1 MKARVIVVGGGVRS
15 GKSSFAVALAHELG
29 GRRAFVATAKPLD
42 DEMRERI
49 DRHRRDRQDAF
60 DTFEEPL
67 ALADRLSRLRDYD
80 VVVVDC
86 VTLWL
91 SNQLLRRSPST
102 EGAVRAETLDAVLE
116 DVDGLVRVLG
126 QRRFHAILVTNEVGM
141 SVHPPTSLWRAF
153 VELSGFAHQRLAR
166 VADEIYLAVLGT
178 VIRLPLASD
187 PTLTPTSRGD
197 HG

>member
-1 MKARVIVVGGGVRS
+1 MKTRVIVVGGGVRS

-141 SVHPPTSLWRAF
+141 SVHPPTSLGRAF

>member
-29 GRRAFVATAKPLD
+29 DRRAFVATAKPLD

-67 ALADRLSRLRDYD
+67 ALADQLSRLRDYD

-141 SVHPPTSLWRAF
+141 SVHPPTSLGRAF